1 MTVKYLE
8 CKTQVQIV
16 RENFG
21 TTVSSMA
28 QAIYNLYGDKCGGD
42 VCHIE
47 LVISSIE
54 SKGKIACPKPRKTYE
69 LKTIAK
75 WMTEVTGIQYLPEN
89 IMENNK

>member
-54 SKGKIACPKPRKTYE
+54 SKGKIACPKPRKTYANVTDIGTE
-69 LKTIAK
+69 RSAK
-75 WMTEVTGIQYLPEN
+75 VFGDIKQGA
-89 IMENNK
+89 